1 MKKGLYRTANKHYTE
16 ALEHKKD
23 LLTLYTN
30 RALCRLKLELWIEA
44 VDDCTRV
51 LDYAEV
57 FDNGYTK
64 QADLCYKSL
73 IRRAQAYR
81 GMRDFDL
88 AIADCNTAMTVLPNE
103 TDPEKLKKQY
113 IEDKEHEARIAKIM
127 ANSETLKGKEF
138 IDFLFDYLSGKTH
151 KPELKPG

>member
-1 MKKGLYRTANKHYTE
+1 
-16 ALEHKKD
+16 
-23 LLTLYTN
+23 
-30 RALCRLKLELWIEA
+30 
-44 VDDCTRV
+44 
-51 LDYAEV
+51 
-57 FDNGYTK
+57 
-64 QADLCYKSL
+64 
-73 IRRAQAYR
+73 
-81 GMRDFDL
+81 MRDFDL

-103 TDPEKLKKQY
+103 TDPDKLKKQY

>member
-1 MKKGLYRTANKHYTE
+1 MKKGLYRTANKHYSE

-23 LLTLYTN
+23 LLPLYTN

-64 QADLCYKSL
+64 
-73 IRRAQAYR
+73 
-81 GMRDFDL
+81 
-88 AIADCNTAMTVLPNE
+88 
-103 TDPEKLKKQY
+103 
-113 IEDKEHEARIAKIM
+113 
-127 ANSETLKGKEF
+127 
-138 IDFLFDYLSGKTH
+138 
-151 KPELKPG
+151 